1 MVSGSAI
8 DEQRAT
14 RVDSTSQTIE
24 AKPGG
29 AQQPLPV
36 STTGEDSD
44 EEFDPNDLVQVST
57 STTTTQQVGGDDD
70 DSDTDYG
77 SDY

>member
-1 MVSGSAI
+1 MVSGAAV
-8 DEQRAT
+8 DEQRVSRT
-14 RVDSTSQTIE
+14 ESTSHTAE
-24 AKPGG
+24 AKPG
-29 AQQPLPV
+29 AQHPPTV
-36 STTGEDSD
+36 SAQAEDSD

-57 STTTTQQVGGDDD
+57 TTTQLGGGDSD